1 MIEIF
6 NICSMYDYIAS
17 NFVYKQKNIFKEDL
31 IMSKKNHEGKK
42 INKSQDKKK
51 NTKELECKKIVP
63 EVESIPVTSLQWNR
77 TSPF

>member
-1 MIEIF
+1 
-6 NICSMYDYIAS
+6 
-17 NFVYKQKNIFKEDL
+17 
-31 IMSKKNHEGKK
+31 MSKKKHDGKK

>member
-1 MIEIF
+1 
-6 NICSMYDYIAS
+6 
-17 NFVYKQKNIFKEDL
+17 
-31 IMSKKNHEGKK
+31 MSKKNHEGKK
-42 INKSQDKKK
+42 NNKSQDKKK